1 LQQQLAALQAE
12 NRDYKD
18 RMQELT
24 RDLLNPAIIRQR
36 QQQATQPP
44 AVQQPVAQP
53 VQAPVPVPEFD
64 YDNST
69 PQQLVEHINK
79 LVDQKLEQRLA
90 KTEQTAADTARQ
102 VELQDTQRKYPD
114 FWLYGQAM
122 VKIAQ
127 DREARGQYISAEDCY
142 LIAKAQQSLRPTT
155 QRQTAQPNAAT
166 PVAPPRRQ
174 PAAAERPG
182 ASPQSTSPTKV
193 SLRDAMEQAWEQT
206 MGRRGD

>member
-69 PQQLVEHINK
+69 PQQLVEHINNFTAQ
-79 LVDQKLEQRLA
+79 LSLIFNVTSRNYSSPTGQRLYCGDS
-90 KTEQTAADTARQ
+90 AARYSYHQNFFT
-102 VELQDTQRKYPD
+102 
-114 FWLYGQAM
+114 F
-122 VKIAQ
+122 KIH
-127 DREARGQYISAEDCY
+127 
-142 LIAKAQQSLRPTT
+142 LLHFLT
-155 QRQTAQPNAAT
+155 N
-166 PVAPPRRQ
+166 
-174 PAAAERPG
+174 
-182 ASPQSTSPTKV
+182 V
-193 SLRDAMEQAWEQT
+193 SIT
-206 MGRRGD
+206 